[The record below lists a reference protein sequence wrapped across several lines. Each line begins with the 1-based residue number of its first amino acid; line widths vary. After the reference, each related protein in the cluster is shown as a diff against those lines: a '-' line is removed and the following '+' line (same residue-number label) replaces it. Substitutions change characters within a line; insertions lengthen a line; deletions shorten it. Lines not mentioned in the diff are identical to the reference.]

1 MDSILH
7 PIIVAFAWIWVS
19 IYRALTFIGIPSG
32 PGIGWVLSI
41 VILTVLVRFAILP
54 LYLKQIKS
62 MRSMQLLQPEMQKIQ
77 AKYKGKKDSVSRQRQ
92 SEETM
97 ALYKKHGASPYASCL
112 PMLVQMPI
120 LFALYRVFF
129 SVSQIMAGTY
139 AWDALGPLNAA
150 MAADVADS
158 TVVGVGLTETLAT
171 TNGALKA
178 VFIVLIAVLV
188 VVQFLTMR
196 LSMTKNM
203 APNQDPNN
211 PMVRSQK
218 SMMYMMPL
226 MFVFTGVIFQMGLL
240 VYMVTTTVFGYC
252 QQLWVNKTIP
262 NPGSPAFNELLERR
276 EGNYKKWAVGE
287 FENYDAKTQEDKGDE
302 AAFEKLQSTTLA
314 TVERQAG
321 RQKVYS
327 KFPEDWSVADRLS
340 VYRTLAMEPWK
351 TIPDEIWMKQQI
363 MARKS
368 QEQVEAARKN
378 RPKKM
383 SREQRMRV
391 AERERM
397 EQQAADKRAQ
407 RNAKKASNAKNSL
420 TPEEIEQRRQQRRQ
434 ERRAQGKDNP
444 QKKTNSGN

>member
-19 IYRALTFIGIPSG
+19 IYRALTFVGIPSG

-41 VILTVLVRFAILP
+41 VILTVLVRFAIFP

-77 AKYKGKKDSVSRQRQ
+77 AKYKGKSDSVSRQRQ

-139 AWDALGPLNAA
+139 GWEALGPLDAS
-150 MAADVADS
+150 MAADVANS
-158 TVVGVGLTETLAT
+158 TVFGVGLTETMAT
-171 TNGALKA
+171 TEGMMKA

-188 VVQFLTMR
+188 IVQFLTMR

-218 SMMYMMPL
+218 SMMYLMPL

-262 NPGSPAFNELLERR
+262 NPGSPAFNELLNHR
-276 EGNYKKWAVGE
+276 EEAYKKWAVGT
-287 FENYDAKTQEDKGDE
+287 FESYDQQAQEDKGD
-302 AAFEKLQSTTLA
+302 ASTLEKLQSTTLS
-314 TVERQAG
+314 TVERQAR

-327 KFPEDWSVADRLS
+327 KFPEDWSIADKLA
-340 VYRTLAMEPWK
+340 VYRALAMEPWK
-351 TIPDEIWMKQQI
+351 TIPDEIWMKQQV

-383 SREQRMRV
+383 SREQRMKA
-391 AERERM
+391 AERERL
-397 EQQAADKRAQ
+397 EAQAAEKRAQ
-407 RNAKKASNAKNSL
+407 RKSKKTSTAKGSL
-420 TPEEIEQRRQQRRQ
+420 TSEEIEQRRQQRRQ
-434 ERRAQGKDNP
+434 ERRAQGKENP
-444 QKKTNSGN
+444 QKNSSGN